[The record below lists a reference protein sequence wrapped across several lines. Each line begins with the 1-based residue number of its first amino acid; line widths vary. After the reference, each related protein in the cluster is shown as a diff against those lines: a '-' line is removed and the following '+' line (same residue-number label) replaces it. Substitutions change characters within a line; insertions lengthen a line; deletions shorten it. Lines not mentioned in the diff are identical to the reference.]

1 MVEGEAL
8 NKMCPFT
15 MQPIATRNSY
25 NINNGGEAYVPG
37 QYAVQ
42 MPYNCVGSRC
52 MAWEELVQLK
62 DEPPMGYCKLVEER
76 NL

>member
-1 MVEGEAL
+1 MVETTAIT
-8 NKMCPFT
+8 KMCPFT
-15 MQPIATRNSY
+15 MQPVATRDSY
-25 NINNGGEAYVPG
+25 NITNDGTFVPG

-42 MPYNCVGSRC
+42 MPYNCVGSQC
-52 MAWEELVQLK
+52 MAWESIVQLK